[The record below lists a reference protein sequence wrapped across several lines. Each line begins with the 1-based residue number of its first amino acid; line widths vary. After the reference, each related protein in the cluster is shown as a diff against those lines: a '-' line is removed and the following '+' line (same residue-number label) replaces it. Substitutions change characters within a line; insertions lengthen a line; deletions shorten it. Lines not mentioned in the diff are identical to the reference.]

1 MLRSNAN
8 FEMPFTCNIFF
19 RPLVETILRKI
30 PLEMMERIRRR
41 RGTTIETVDF
51 GSDPPTEKTLIKLH
65 RQVIRALQ
73 THHRTETLWNDWT
86 NKVFELEDVNRNMV
100 RNEQENLIKLGQ
112 MIRSAKN
119 IRKLFGIWFIIQRQ
133 NETNNRGGALIGSVL
148 FRS

>member
-1 MLRSNAN
+1 MLHN
-8 FEMPFTCNIFF
+8 ENILFPV

-65 RQVIRALQ
+65 RQVIKALQ
-73 THHRTETLWNDWT
+73 THHRTETQWNDWT

-100 RNEQENLIKLGQ
+100 CYKSNQCYL
-112 MIRSAKN
+112 
-119 IRKLFGIWFIIQRQ
+119 
-133 NETNNRGGALIGSVL
+133 VL
-148 FRS
+148 KDMKAQFSDIFLSHSHVSTKKS

>member
-1 MLRSNAN
+1 
-8 FEMPFTCNIFF
+8 
-19 RPLVETILRKI
+19 
-30 PLEMMERIRRR
+30 MMERIRRR

-100 RNEQENLIKLGQ
+100 SNEQENNQAWANDSI
-112 MIRSAKN
+112 SKN
-119 IRKLFGIWFIIQRQ
+119 YLKIFVI
-133 NETNNRGGALIGSVL
+133 
-148 FRS
+148 

>member
-1 MLRSNAN
+1 
-8 FEMPFTCNIFF
+8 
-19 RPLVETILRKI
+19 
-30 PLEMMERIRRR
+30 MMERIRRR

-112 MIRSAKN
+112 IIRSAKN

-133 NETNNRGGALIGSVL
+133 NETNNRVCFVSIMNQIPFLS
-148 FRS
+148 FNFD

>member
-1 MLRSNAN
+1 
-8 FEMPFTCNIFF
+8 
-19 RPLVETILRKI
+19 
-30 PLEMMERIRRR
+30 MMERIRRR

-100 RNEQENLIKLGQ
+100 RNEQEILIKFGQ
-112 MIRSAKN
+112 MIRSVKN
-119 IRKLFGIWFIIQRQ
+119 IRKLFGIWFIIQHQ
-133 NETNNRGGALIGSVL
+133 IETNNRVCFVSIMNQIPFLSFNFDQII
-148 FRS
+148 